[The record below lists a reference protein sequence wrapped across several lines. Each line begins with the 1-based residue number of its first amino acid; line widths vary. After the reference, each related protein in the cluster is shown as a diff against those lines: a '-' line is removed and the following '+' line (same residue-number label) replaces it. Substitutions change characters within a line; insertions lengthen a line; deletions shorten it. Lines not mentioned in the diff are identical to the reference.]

1 MMSRMIAL
9 LMLCF
14 CSTTF
19 AQDNVTLTYQGQ
31 LSNAV
36 DEPVTAS
43 YSVKFSLYTQR
54 SGGES
59 LWTET
64 HDSVDVV
71 DGVFSVDLGTI
82 TPLETELSEQVLLYL
97 GITVGE
103 SDEMSPRVRV
113 GGALKAQWAKIA
125 EHARDVRGENIHPAS
140 VSIGDST
147 VIDNQ
152 GRWVGDT
159 AGLIGPQGEV
169 GPGGPQGLEGPQGV
183 QGAVGPTGEP
193 GIQGTQG
200 PPGTDGVSV
209 IGSRIED
216 GTLIFTLTGG
226 TEVNVGNVIGAD
238 GAQGPQG
245 PRGEVGPVGPQGPA
259 GVNGSQGPAGSNGSQ
274 GVQGPIGQQGPAGP
288 QGAQGPQGQT
298 GLTGPAGLDAVA
310 DFSAQTK
317 YVNFN
322 GGFQMRWGTAVNDI
336 DGIQTVAFGAPFTTA
351 CESVVITR
359 MSGNS
364 KSAFAVTGCNVA
376 NFTIDRNDDV
386 QGSQRVQYMAVG
398 Y

>member
-31 LSNAV
+31 LVNAV

-43 YSVKFSLYTQR
+43 YSVKFSLYTLG
-54 SGGES
+54 SGGEAV
-59 LWTET
+59 WTEI

-82 TPLETELSEQVLLYL
+82 TPLETELSEQLLLYL

-125 EHARDVRGENIHPAS
+125 EHARDVRGEHIHPAS

-159 AGLIGPQGEV
+159 TGLIGPQG
-169 GPGGPQGLEGPQGV
+169 L
-183 QGAVGPTGEP
+183 QGAIGPTGEP
-193 GIQGTQG
+193 GIQGMQG
-200 PPGTDGVSV
+200 PPGLNGVSV

-226 TEVNVGNVIGAD
+226 TEVNVGTVIGAD
-238 GAQGPQG
+238 GVQGPQG

-259 GVNGSQGPAGSNGSQ
+259 GTNGSQGPAGSNGSQ
-274 GVQGPIGQQGPAGP
+274 GVQGPIGPQGPAGP

-298 GLTGPAGLDAVA
+298 GSAGPTGLDAVA

-322 GGFQMRWGTAVNDI
+322 GGFQMRWGTAFNDI
-336 DGIQTVAFGAPFTTA
+336 DGVQTVAFGAPFTTA

-386 QGSQRVQYMAVG
+386 QGSQRVQYIAVG